1 MEPGLLP
8 LIGGVLHLDRATFE
22 AIEADPH
29 GLRDALLV
37 LLIAGTS
44 ETLGQCV
51 VLILNRV
58 SRLRFFTS
66 LVLGGLELALEA
78 LVWIASVWIV
88 VGLFGVA
95 RPSFVTAARVIG
107 IGYAPLVLGFL
118 VFLPYLGPLISRVLR
133 VWVLL
138 AVVLGVSVAFDLRP
152 LAAAIAAALGFLAR
166 WGLLWL
172 FGFGVETVNRTLRG
186 GRRVGAPG
194 QLAGQQR

>member
-66 LVLGGLELALEA
+66 LVLGGLALALEA
-78 LVWIASVWIV
+78 LVWIVAVWVV

-107 IGYAPLVLGFL
+107 LGYAPLVLGFL
-118 VFLPYLGPLISRVLR
+118 IFLPYIGPLLARALR

-138 AVVLGVSVAFDLRP
+138 AVVLGISVAFDLRP
-152 LAAAIAAALGFLAR
+152 LGAAVAALLAFLVR
-166 WGLLWL
+166 WALVWA
-172 FGFGVETVNRTLRG
+172 FGHAAEAVNHTLRG
-186 GRRVGAPG
+186 SRGAAATG
-194 QLAGQQR
+194 KLAEMQR

>member
-1 MEPGLLP
+1 MEPGLFQ

-29 GLRDALLV
+29 GLRNALLV

-58 SRLRFFTS
+58 SRLRFFVS
-66 LVLGGLELALEA
+66 LGLGGLELALEA
-78 LVWIASVWIV
+78 LVWIVSVWVV

-107 IGYAPLVLGFL
+107 LGYAPLVLGFL
-118 VFLPYLGPLISRVLR
+118 VFLPYIGPLIGRVLR

-138 AVVLGVSVAFDLRP
+138 AVVLGISVAFDLRP
-152 LAAAIAAALGFLAR
+152 LGAAVAAALGFLAR
-166 WGLLWL
+166 WGLLWV
-172 FGFGVETVNRTLRG
+172 FGRGAQAVNHVLKGSRNVAT
-186 GRRVGAPG
+186 PT
-194 QLAGQQR
+194 QLAEQR

>member
-1 MEPGLLP
+1 MEPGLLQ

-58 SRLRFFTS
+58 SRLRFVVS
-66 LVLGGLELALEA
+66 LALGGFELALEA
-78 LVWIASVWIV
+78 LVWIASVWVV

-118 VFLPYLGPLISRVLR
+118 VFLPYLGPLIGRLLR

-152 LAAAIAAALGFLAR
+152 FGAAIAATLGFLAR
-166 WGLLWL
+166 WGLLWV
-172 FGFGVETVNRTLRG
+172 FGFGMNAVSRTLRG
-186 GRRVGAPG
+186 GRRAAPA
-194 QLAGQQR
+194 QLAEQQR